1 MHEDFED
8 LSDFDIEDF
17 ATKRNGLYIHK
28 HLFTENRPF
37 FEEIIQIF
45 YIFPLS
51 RYVILQ
57 HSEEMTSLDKRGL
70 YYNNLF

>member
-17 ATKRNGLYIHK
+17 ATKLNELYILK

-37 FEEIIQIF
+37 FEQIIQIF

-57 HSEEMTSLDKRGL
+57 HSEETTSLDKRGL